1 MYFLVIILSLRALKV
16 HLVTQSSSP
25 WSCLSIFKYCL
36 NEGLITLSLS
46 GDKIFDWRTIY
57 HYSVSNLKL
66 LTKIMTLIQCG
77 LNFLQ
82 LILVTLVLFYLA
94 LKPQFDLGVELLI
107 VGYRQTVIMNSRNPW
122 LMFLNHLIDVLKV
135 TLLLDLLHI
144 KRYLFNFLLK
154 S

>member
-1 MYFLVIILSLRALKV
+1 
-16 HLVTQSSSP
+16 
-25 WSCLSIFKYCL
+25 
-36 NEGLITLSLS
+36 
-46 GDKIFDWRTIY
+46 
-57 HYSVSNLKL
+57 
-66 LTKIMTLIQCG
+66 MTLIQCG

-94 LKPQFDLGVELLI
+94 LKTQFDLGVELLI